1 MTKPDV
7 EISTNAPWRR
17 SENVVSGNG
26 RAFAIGVARGIVDAC
41 AHPLARRTRRHASP
55 NSESLNFKNP
65 VVTCRCCGLT
75 SPGAEPHVSV
85 RALILALARFGIS
98 SKEQARALEKA
109 WAEYRKQRRLDIAGK
124 IEGNLQD
131 VCNH

>member
-1 MTKPDV
+1 MPHGDAQRTWFPEMV
-7 EISTNAPWRR
+7 ERLR
-17 SENVVSGNG
+17 SEWHEGLSMPALIRLRDELDGTLH
-26 RAFAIGVARGIVDAC
+26 RIR
-41 AHPLARRTRRHASP
+41 
-55 NSESLNFKNP
+55 ESLNFKNP

-124 IEGNLQD
+124 IEGNFQD